1 MSMVNI
7 KGLNKAQLLNMM
19 ATRTEIVSMYW
30 GLQQGNSSPEEVAVQ
45 THVDYYNGVKIGVD
59 FNHDEVYSGVYNRDA
74 GLNMMERIVAQLRKE
89 EAEKQV
95 KQQQKKNE

>member
-1 MSMVNI
+1 MVNI

-19 ATRTEIVSMYW
+19 AMRTEIVSMYW
-30 GLQQGNSSPEEVAVQ
+30 GLQQGNSSSEEVAVQ
-45 THVDYYNGVKIGVD
+45 KPVDYYNGMKIGID
-59 FNHDEVYSGVYNRDA
+59 FRQDEVYSGVYNRDA
-74 GLNMMERIVAQLRKE
+74 GLNMMERIVALLRKE